1 MERAQ
6 MDEGRQL
13 KAVAVSSQGMV
24 VVPISVSAVGI
35 ERMDGFKISLRCR
48 LPSRAVRLNV

>member
-1 MERAQ
+1 

-48 LPSRAVRLNV
+48 LPSRALRLNV